1 MINGKSQAIRVNASD
16 AEEKVKCLEEQIEA
30 LQNQLAEKD
39 KDLAASKKIYTI
51 TNVAEVPP
59 QDYETIKLRNKK
71 LEVIVNNYRRVY
83 SHSGVATIAMLM
95 EDYKGFTKK
104 RMAEIFDEIL
114 ASDFDSAT
122 IKATADFIA
131 YLTEIKTDMET
142 LIAIA
147 EQGKTLNRPNF
158 RQVKFDADRIK
169 KLLRDSVFLKCNDQR
184 LIELHEILSRMINQ
198 LSNFFKPQR

>member
-1 MINGKSQAIRVNASD
+1 MINGESQAIRVNASD

-30 LQNQLAEKD
+30 LQSQLAEKD

-104 RMAEIFDEIL
+104 EWLKFSMKFWPRIL
-114 ASDFDSAT
+114 
-122 IKATADFIA
+122 I
-131 YLTEIKTDMET
+131 
-142 LIAIA
+142 
-147 EQGKTLNRPNF
+147 
-158 RQVKFDADRIK
+158 
-169 KLLRDSVFLKCNDQR
+169 R
-184 LIELHEILSRMINQ
+184 LLSRRLLI
-198 LSNFFKPQR
+198 L